1 MRVRTL
7 SLLFALLSRLAL
19 AEPDGGLNPMP
30 EHRAADPQAAEVTEQ
45 NLLESERSWP
55 YHVELVQPLER
66 AGSGA
71 LPSGTSGV
79 LIRVQKGGVAR
90 IDFGR
95 DGRLDVPVAAT
106 DIVARANQIR
116 LGEREKSAPHFVY
129 AMGTRLLDSAAPQ
142 LQPLELASVSTYA
155 RFLCV
160 FADPRAPDFAKLA
173 RVLAPL
179 RDQPGTLTIL
189 FPQGRIPDPEV
200 RETLRALGWTVPFVY
215 DHLSEAY
222 TASLLDDGVEPP
234 AVLLQTA
241 EGRVLHQSGWTGDV
255 DAILG
260 FITASPR

>member
-1 MRVRTL
+1 
-7 SLLFALLSRLAL
+7 
-19 AEPDGGLNPMP
+19 MP
-30 EHRAADPQAAEVTEQ
+30 EHRAAAPSAAEVTAG
-45 NLLESERSWP
+45 NLLESERFWP
-55 YHVELVQPLER
+55 YHVELLQPLER
-66 AGSGA
+66 AGAEA
-71 LPSGTSGV
+71 LPRGTSGV
-79 LIRVQKGGVAR
+79 LIRVQKAGIAR

-129 AMGTRLLDSAAPQ
+129 AMGTRLLDSAASR
-142 LQPLELASVSTYA
+142 LQPMELASVSTHA

-160 FADPRAPDFAKLA
+160 FADPRGPDFAKLA
-173 RVLAPL
+173 AALAPL
-179 RDQPGTLTIL
+179 REQPGTLTIL
-189 FPQGRIPDPEV
+189 FPQGRVPDPEV
-200 RETLRALGWTVPFVY
+200 RETLRTLGWTVPFVY

-222 TASLLDDGVEPP
+222 TASLLDDGVEAP

-241 EGRVLHQSGWTGDV
+241 EGRVLHQAKWSGDA